1 VRSQT
6 FLSDFI
12 ALLSICPIA
21 MDDMNAC
28 AECGYTTNNFMEFL
42 KHIDEHEKEKIIVV
56 DDDDIKD
63 SHGDDGQNGVSRFF
77 CKK

>member
-1 VRSQT
+1 
-6 FLSDFI
+6 
-12 ALLSICPIA
+12 